1 MFLLLVGGRSQ
12 RPYRA
17 PVEAP
22 ASTPGSPME
31 PPTPA
36 GPFSPGCREHP
47 IVPSNCPW
55 RSLSLDTTRT
65 VVAHRLR
72 TLPVR
77 GDPRRMRGKRTL
89 APFPGVNRV
98 GASRPLSQSMN
109 GATASCARVR
119 CDRLPTLADSAS
131 PTRDGRRLQSA
142 VRLGN
147 GVSERSRPRGGAV
160 SRLSSRTRASPNAG
174 SESTSSPHSG
184 RPGSG
189 NIGPKRRR

>member
-147 GVSERSRPRGGAV
+147 GVKRAVPPSGAGPYRV
-160 SRLSSRTRASPNAG
+160 SARELRYPLMGIDRLA
-174 SESTSSPHSG
+174 
-184 RPGSG
+184 
-189 NIGPKRRR
+189 